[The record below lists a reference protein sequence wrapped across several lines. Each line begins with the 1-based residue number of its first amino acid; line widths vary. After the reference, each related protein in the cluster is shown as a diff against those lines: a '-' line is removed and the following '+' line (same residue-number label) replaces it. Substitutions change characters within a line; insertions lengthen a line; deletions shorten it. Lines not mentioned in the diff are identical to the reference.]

1 MTVEEIK
8 RKRADSL
15 LRELIPEA
23 LSRLGDE
30 RLRNLTVTEVVCS
43 KGRSDADV
51 YLDPSGLDEGEQ
63 KQILKQLKKVSRGL
77 EAYCLKAAGWYRTP
91 RFHFR
96 FDKEFERVKRIE
108 ELFEQIERELK
119 S

>member
-23 LSRLGDE
+23 LSQLGDE
-30 RLRNLTVTEVVCS
+30 RLRGLSVTEVVCS
-43 KGRSDADV
+43 RGRDDADV
-51 YLDPSGLDEGEQ
+51 YLDPTGIDEAAQ
-63 KQILKQLKKVSRGL
+63 KTILKQLKKVSRGL
-77 EAYCLKAAGWYRTP
+77 EAYCLKSAGWFKTP

-96 FDKEFERVKRIE
+96 FDKELDRVKRMDA
-108 ELFEQIERELK
+108 LFDQIEKELR